1 MVVWKVDCRGQIL
14 KGRSLRRFW
23 AIFRERTVWTRVA
36 LLEKEMS
43 GHIQSICWNQL
54 GSLWAP
60 CGLREE
66 RGIEDDFLRFSSE
79 HLVSSS
85 TFTKVAKKEGGITG
99 GEIKSCFLC

>member
-23 AIFRERTVWTRVA
+23 AIFRKRTVWTRVA

-54 GSLWAP
+54 GSLWVP

-79 HLVSSS
+79 HLVSGGTIYQSG
-85 TFTKVAKKEGGITG
+85 KEGRGNNWG
-99 GEIKSCFLC
+99 GN